1 MTLPERRAHRTEAD
15 EQNTDEN
22 WLTQPE
28 RGALLGMKTVLW
40 LATAFG
46 RWPARQLVRLIALYY
61 ALFDRKAR
69 SASTQWLSTVL
80 QRPPRFIERYRHLF
94 TFAQVALDRFFF
106 LRGKTAPFAVTR
118 TGNEHLIALQQRQ
131 QGAVLLGAHLGSFE
145 AMRAGARDEQF
156 AINIV
161 GNFANAKLINAL
173 FEELSDDNRAQLIDI
188 STDSIGATLQMR
200 TKLENGQMVALLG
213 DRRSETTKNV
223 PVSFFGKPARL
234 PAGPFILASLL
245 QCPVYLVFGLYR
257 EPNRYD
263 LYCEPFANRVELPR
277 KNRDEALQRLVQR
290 YADRLEHYARQA
302 PYCWFNFF
310 PFWDDTAD

>member
-1 MTLPERRAHRTEAD
+1 MTLPESRAHRPAQSNE
-15 EQNTDEN
+15 NTGEN

-28 RGALLGMKTVLW
+28 RGVILGMKSVLW

-46 RWPARQLVRLIALYY
+46 RWPARQLVRLVALYY
-61 ALFDRKAR
+61 TLFDRRAR
-69 SASTQWLSTVL
+69 NASTQWLSTIL
-80 QRPPRFIERYRHLF
+80 QRPPRFAEIYRHLF
-94 TFAQVALDRFFF
+94 TFAQVTLDRVFF

-118 TGNEHLIALQQRQ
+118 TGNEHLIALQQKQ

-145 AMRAGARDEQF
+145 AMRAGARDEEF
-156 AINIV
+156 SINIV

-173 FEELSDDNRAQLIDI
+173 FEKLSDDNRAQLIDI
-188 STDSIGATLQMR
+188 SEDSIGATLHMR
-200 TKLENGQMVALLG
+200 AKLENGQMVALLG
-213 DRRSETTKNV
+213 DRRSEKTKNIA
-223 PVSFFGKPARL
+223 VSFFGKPARL

-263 LYCEPFANRVELPR
+263 LYCEPFVQRVELPR

-290 YADRLEHYARQA
+290 YADRVEHYARQA

-310 PFWDDTAD
+310 PFWDDTPS